1 MLTSGVRTAASRPG
15 VLSLGAVT
23 IMIAPP
29 DAPAP
34 EAARRRVRR
43 YAPLA
48 AGILLVA
55 VTAVVGHV
63 LRERGALPIDAQPP
77 FHTVPRLPGGD
88 PRLLTWSMWPA
99 VGYAALMVAALPR
112 LARARWPY
120 ALAGSWLA
128 AVGWALTLAAT
139 DGVSR
144 IWTTLTTQYDYLRGL
159 PAMGDHPLAWLRG
172 FTRALPAYPEH
183 VKGHPPLPML
193 ILWALDHLGL
203 HGPVPAALLLV
214 GAGCAAVPAI
224 ATTLSVVAGTAFAR
238 RALPFLVL
246 SPTAMFVATSMDALF
261 LGVCATGIALLALAT
276 AARPRIGPAGAR
288 RTGHPG
294 VAITAGRAGFRGAA
308 SAEGSR
314 TDRSATAALEPGRSA
329 HARPPVL
336 AFAGGVLL
344 GCAPY
349 LSYALLTIGALVL
362 AVLIARRPPLRV
374 VLALVAGAL
383 VMPAAMTAAGFWWP
397 DGVAA
402 TSSAWAASAGGNR
415 PYLYFLFGDLAVL
428 TACLGP
434 AVLAG
439 LGAGRGIRT
448 EWRRWILPV
457 GALVAVLALD
467 LSGVTRGEV
476 ERIWLPYAA
485 WMGTVTGFLR
495 PPARGWLAAQ
505 AVVALVMQATMGS
518 PW

>member
-1 MLTSGVRTAASRPG
+1 MTTV
-15 VLSLGAVT
+15 
-23 IMIAPP
+23 IAPP
-29 DAPAP
+29 DVPVPAP
-34 EAARRRVRR
+34 DRRRVRR
-43 YAPLA
+43 YAPPA
-48 AGILLVA
+48 AGLLLVA
-55 VTAVVGHV
+55 VTVAVGHV
-63 LRERGALPIDAQPP
+63 MRERGALPIDGQPP
-77 FHTVPRLPGGD
+77 FHTVART
-88 PRLLTWSMWPA
+88 LTWSMWPA
-99 VGYAALMVAALPR
+99 VAYAALMVPALPR

-144 IWTTLTTQYDYLRGL
+144 IWTTLTSRYEYLAGL

-193 ILWALDHLGL
+193 ILWALDHIGL
-203 HGPVPAALLLV
+203 HGPVPAAFLLV
-214 GAGCAAVPAI
+214 GAGCAAPPAI
-224 ATTLSVVAGTAFAR
+224 AATLSVIAGRAFAR

-261 LGVCATGIALLALAT
+261 LGVCATGVALFALAG
-276 AARPRIGPAGAR
+276 RP
-288 RTGHPG
+288 
-294 VAITAGRAGFRGAA
+294 
-308 SAEGSR
+308 
-314 TDRSATAALEPGRSA
+314 ATA
-329 HARPPVL
+329 
-336 AFAGGVLL
+336 FGGGLLL
-344 GCAPY
+344 GAAPY
-349 LSYALLTIGALVL
+349 LSYALLTVGALVL
-362 AVLIARRPPLRV
+362 AVLVTRRPPKRLV
-374 VLALVAGAL
+374 VALVAGAL
-383 VMPAAMTAAGFWWP
+383 VVPAAMTAAGFWWA

-402 TSSAWAASAGGNR
+402 TGSAWAASAGGDR

-428 TACLGP
+428 AVCLGP

-439 LGAGRGIRT
+439 LGAGLETRT
-448 EWRRWILPV
+448 EWRRWILP
-457 GALVAVLALD
+457 GAAFLAVLALD

-485 WMGTVTGFLR
+485 WMATVTGFLR

>member
-1 MLTSGVRTAASRPG
+1 MTTV
-15 VLSLGAVT
+15 
-23 IMIAPP
+23 IAPP
-29 DAPAP
+29 DVPVPAP
-34 EAARRRVRR
+34 DRRRVRR
-43 YAPLA
+43 YAPPA
-48 AGILLVA
+48 AGLLLVA
-55 VTAVVGHV
+55 VTVAVGHV
-63 LRERGALPIDAQPP
+63 MRERGALPIDGQPP
-77 FHTVPRLPGGD
+77 FHTVART
-88 PRLLTWSMWPA
+88 LTWSMWPA
-99 VGYAALMVAALPR
+99 VAYAALMVPALPR

-144 IWTTLTTQYDYLRGL
+144 IWTTLTSRYEYLAGL

-193 ILWALDHLGL
+193 ILWALDHIGL

-214 GAGCAAVPAI
+214 GAGCAAPPAI
-224 ATTLSVVAGTAFAR
+224 AATLSVIAGRAFAR

-261 LGVCATGIALLALAT
+261 LGVCATGVALFALAG
-276 AARPRIGPAGAR
+276 RP
-288 RTGHPG
+288 
-294 VAITAGRAGFRGAA
+294 
-308 SAEGSR
+308 
-314 TDRSATAALEPGRSA
+314 ATA
-329 HARPPVL
+329 
-336 AFAGGVLL
+336 FGGGLLL
-344 GCAPY
+344 GAAPY
-349 LSYALLTIGALVL
+349 LSYALLTVGALVL
-362 AVLIARRPPLRV
+362 AVLVARRPPKRLV
-374 VLALVAGAL
+374 VALVAGAL
-383 VMPAAMTAAGFWWP
+383 VVPAAMTAAGFWWA

-402 TSSAWAASAGGNR
+402 TGSAWAASAGGDR

-428 TACLGP
+428 AVCLGP

-439 LGAGRGIRT
+439 LGAGLETRT
-448 EWRRWILPV
+448 EWRRWILP
-457 GALVAVLALD
+457 GAAFLAVLALD

-485 WMGTVTGFLR
+485 WMATVTGFLR